1 MKKENF
7 EPVSRDLANLEQES
21 KILKIADLHK
31 TYPNGFSAVKGL
43 NVRMY
48 NG

>member
-7 EPVSRDLANLEQES
+7 EPVSRDMAALEQEN
-21 KILKIADLHK
+21 KILKISGLEK

-43 NVRMY
+43 NIKMY